1 MATIQNTQDAE
12 AGSNLK
18 ASSDGKQKTNYEY
31 KAHVAVEGKGFIKT
45 SVFTAGHV
53 NDSKCFAPL
62 LSGTEAAV
70 YAASFVIA

>member
-53 NDSKCFAPL
+53 ND
-62 LSGTEAAV
+62 
-70 YAASFVIA
+70 